1 MRRLEVFE
9 PKLTWCPAALAV
21 ARVLIVWSVWATAT
35 FTAIS
40 YIGKHGRNLPMFEDL
55 YVVPVMTGHQPMS
68 LQWAATQ
75 HNEHRMVVPKLILA
89 GLLRTIP
96 DFRSGLYLNVAL
108 MSAAAASML
117 MLVRRLRGSIRL
129 VDTVLPLSILNI
141 GQAECFLIGFALN
154 LVMTAW
160 ISCELIGVVS
170 RTTRSPSWWS
180 CLQAGGFLVL
190 LPLCGGSGIAL
201 LPPIVVWLA
210 GYVACGW
217 WSEQDPGRSARALG
231 VGLLMATSA
240 IVTWYLLG
248 YVRPSSVPAA
258 PSVSAMWATMLQA
271 LSLVISPSRWGYWM
285 AAGWA
290 VLLLTTVTVM
300 RLAHIAWRSPV
311 ERPRALGLCAVT
323 VALLGVA
330 TSVGVS
336 RSGSGPSAG
345 LASRYTTIL
354 APLISVLYVTWLL
367 YGPAPARR
375 AIHISLLALICAGLP
390 AQSRT
395 AREMGRSRC
404 TLYVKIENA
413 LESGMP
419 SSQIM
424 NLACPI
430 FHPDRAMIYE
440 SFKMLQQARVGR
452 FRYMVDDGLAAKYD
466 GLSVVR

>member
-9 PKLTWCPAALAV
+9 PQLTWCPAALAV

-40 YIGKHGRNLPMFEDL
+40 YIGKHGRNLPIWEDL
-55 YVVPVMTGHQPMS
+55 YVVPAMTGHQPMS

-96 DFRSGLYLNVAL
+96 DFRSGLYLNAAL

-117 MLVRRLRGSIRL
+117 MLVRRLRGSTRL

-180 CLQAGGFLVL
+180 CLQAGGFVVL

-217 WSEQDPGRSARALG
+217 WSNRDPGPSARVLG
-231 VGLLMATSA
+231 VTLLMMTAA
-240 IVTWYLLG
+240 IVTW
-248 YVRPSSVPAA
+248 
-258 PSVSAMWATMLQA
+258 
-271 LSLVISPSRWGYWM
+271 
-285 AAGWA
+285 
-290 VLLLTTVTVM
+290 
-300 RLAHIAWRSPV
+300 
-311 ERPRALGLCAVT
+311 
-323 VALLGVA
+323 
-330 TSVGVS
+330 
-336 RSGSGPSAG
+336 
-345 LASRYTTIL
+345 
-354 APLISVLYVTWLL
+354 
-367 YGPAPARR
+367 
-375 AIHISLLALICAGLP
+375 
-390 AQSRT
+390 
-395 AREMGRSRC
+395 
-404 TLYVKIENA
+404 
-413 LESGMP
+413 
-419 SSQIM
+419 
-424 NLACPI
+424 
-430 FHPDRAMIYE
+430 
-440 SFKMLQQARVGR
+440 
-452 FRYMVDDGLAAKYD
+452 
-466 GLSVVR
+466 